1 MKKIYQ
7 KPVMLPV
14 AVKEQLDDM
23 LIKVNDLRDSKGMVR
38 LSRGDL
44 ISRALRKY
52 NVNHGAK

>member
-14 AVKEQLDDM
+14 AVKDQLDDM
-23 LIKVNDLRDSKGMVR
+23 LIKINDLRDSKGIVR

-44 ISRALRKY
+44 ISRALTKY